1 MATFPVD
8 PHLLLFLW
16 DDDETEMDMDVKLHF
31 STLETI
37 FLVLD
42 IPPIIV
48 VVRFLLILII
58 NTNTFTNLIFKIL

>member
-1 MATFPVD
+1 MTTFPVD
-8 PHLLLFLW
+8 PHLLLFLC
-16 DDDETEMDMDVKLHF
+16 DDDEAEMDMDVNLHF
-31 STLETI
+31 STRKAI